1 MNLLNLNIAK
11 MAGPGRLP
19 TPLDVEYVRDINE
32 ADLALMAI
40 QPLGSVPPALKRIT
54 DRHHSLA
61 RLLASG
67 VPDGEAA
74 LITGYDISRVSIL
87 KNSPAFQELLALYQ
101 SETRREFTSVLE
113 HMAGV
118 SRDALLELR
127 ERLEED
133 AARFSNADLVKVA
146 TEFIDRTVSGP
157 EIADLPEVIELTSPG
172 ALDPPVDP
180 SPSKSIRPAAAL
192 LLPSPDSSVGPDG

>member
-19 TPLDVEYVRDINE
+19 LPLDAEYVRDIEE

-61 RLLASG
+61 RLLAAG
-67 VPDGEAA
+67 VPDNEAA

-101 SETRREFTSVLE
+101 AETKREFTTTLE
-113 HMAGV
+113 HMAGIA
-118 SRDALLELR
+118 RDAALILR
-127 ERLEED
+127 ERMEENPD
-133 AARFSNADLVKVA
+133 RFTNNELVKMN
-146 TEFIDRTVSGP
+146 TEMVDRTKNDADG
-157 EIADLPEVIELTSPG
+157 IIDLPEVIELTAPDI
-172 ALDPPVDP
+172 APIDPPE
-180 SPSKSIRPAAAL
+180 PAPKTNGRSATL
-192 LLPSPDSSVGPDG
+192 LLAPPDSPDG